1 MMVFLEIINKTG
13 LVLNVNVFLTIISE
27 TIVKCHQFIYLI
39 MKYSLYKCL
48 IH

>member
-27 TIVKCHQFIYLI
+27 TFKKKKSSNVISLFI
-39 MKYSLYKCL
+39 
-48 IH
+48 